1 MTDSADSAVISYLH
15 CYGRQS
21 HQCPQALMTLH
32 PARGSYVDQRFP
44 GKADVCSQISLSTDH
59 RRSGYVDERLIA
71 VADFSN

>member
-1 MTDSADSAVISYLH
+1 MS
-15 CYGRQS
+15 
-21 HQCPQALMTLH
+21 P
-32 PARGSYVDQRFP
+32 GSDDVTSGSVAMLIQRFP